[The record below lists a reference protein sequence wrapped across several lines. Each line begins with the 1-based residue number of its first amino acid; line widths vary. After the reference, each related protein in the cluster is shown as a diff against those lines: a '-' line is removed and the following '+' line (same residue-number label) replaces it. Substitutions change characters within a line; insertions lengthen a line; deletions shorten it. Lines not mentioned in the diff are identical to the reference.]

1 MKNLCILEDKK
12 NDLIRHIPEITKL
25 VYQGQLEGTLTK
37 KAYADNTYKRHS
49 VAEFNIKLTNN
60 QYMNFRNVHLVFPMK
75 IKKSTNNATNLNAT
89 VITVNN
95 FFGH

>member
-1 MKNLCILEDKK
+1 MEDKK

-25 VYQGQLEGTLTK
+25 AYQGQLEGTLKK
-37 KAYADNTYKRHS
+37 KAYAYNTYKGHS
-49 VAEFNIKLTNN
+49 VAEFNMKLTNN

-75 IKKSTNNATNLNAT
+75 IKKSTNNATNLDAT
-89 VITVNN
+89 VMTVNI